1 MFDDEAA
8 GYEGET
14 MSDTMIASD
23 QLHALEWRLIGP
35 FRGGRVVA
43 VAGDPGRDQV
53 FYMGSTGGGVWKTT
67 DGGVFWE
74 NISDGYFKRASVGA
88 IAVSESDPNVIYVGM
103 GEVSIRGNVAHGDG
117 VYKSTDAGKTWTHC
131 GLEETRH
138 IAKIRVHPKN
148 PDILYVAALGHAHG
162 PNKERG
168 IYRSKDGGKTWEQ
181 VLFRSETAG
190 ASDLVMDPHNPRVLY
205 ASFWEARRDAHQLI
219 SGGEGSGIFKSS
231 DSGDTWTEITR
242 NPGLPKGVLGK
253 IGLAASPA
261 KRDRIWALIEAED
274 GAVFRSDDG
283 GATWE
288 RLSEDRNLRQRA
300 WYYMHIYA
308 HPTNPETLWVLN
320 VPAFK
325 STDGGKTFAQFPIPH
340 GDNHDLWVDP
350 KNPER
355 MIQGNDGGA
364 AVSFNGGTTWSTLY
378 NQPTAEFYHVTTDA
392 ETPYGVYGAQQDNT
406 TIAGPSRSSMAA
418 IPQSE
423 WFEVGGGESGYIAVK
438 PDDPNIIFAGSYGGA
453 ITRLDR
459 RTGQRQNINVWPE
472 PHLGWGAK
480 DVKYRFN
487 WTAPIMLSPH
497 DPQTLYITGNHVFRS
512 TNEGSS
518 WETAS
523 PDLTRN
529 DVTKMEASGGPI
541 TRDNTG
547 AEYYGTI
554 FAFAE
559 SPVQQGILW
568 AGSDDGLVHLSR
580 DNGANWENVTPKEMG
595 EWALISIIE
604 ASPHDPATAYIAAT
618 RYKLDDFRPY
628 LYKTNNYGKHWT
640 KITDGIAENDFTR
653 VIREDPARLGLLYAG
668 TETGVHVSFDDG
680 AHWQPLQLNLPVVP
694 IHDLAVKD
702 SDLIAATHG
711 RAFWILDDLTSLR
724 QATDETV
731 KGTFYLFPPRPTVRF
746 VTNRGFFRQAT
757 PGKNY
762 QMTGATILTKTQEK
776 KADGSVVEHF
786 LDAGSNPPDGVLV
799 AYYLKEK
806 SEKPVTL
813 TFLDR
818 DGNEIKTYKS
828 EEAAKTDDGAVR
840 ESPSPATIPLK
851 KEEPK
856 VPVEIGVNRFVW
868 DMRYADAEGIDGFFT
883 AEGTLPGPIAAPG
896 MYQVRLTVGDETQM
910 QSFTIEKDPRVSV
923 TQADLDAQFAL
934 LCRIRDTIN
943 ETHATIKTLR
953 AVRAQAEEWEKRA
966 SDEKVNP
973 AITEHIAV
981 LKERLAPIE
990 EDLIQTQAKVRSDT
1004 LNFPVKVNSKLA
1016 GVYGAVAGADAA
1028 PTKQS
1033 VEVYESLAGRANA
1046 HRTTLDAIIER
1057 DVAALN
1063 TMIRDAH
1070 IPAIVPRESGKG

>member
-1 MFDDEAA
+1 
-8 GYEGET
+8 
-14 MSDTMIASD
+14 MSDTPLASD
-23 QLHALEWRLIGP
+23 QMHALEWRLIGP

-43 VAGDPGRDQV
+43 VAGDPARDQV

-74 NISDGYFKRASVGA
+74 NISDGSFKRASVGA
-88 IAVSESDPNVIYVGM
+88 IAVAESDPNVIYVGM

-117 VYKSTDAGKTWTHC
+117 VYKSTDAGKTWAHC

-148 PDILYVAALGHAHG
+148 PDLLYVAALGHAHG

-168 IYRSKDGGKTWEQ
+168 VYRSKDGGQTWEQ
-181 VLFRSETAG
+181 VLFRSENAG

-205 ASFWEARRDAHQLI
+205 VSFWEARRGAHQLI
-219 SGGEGSGIFKSS
+219 SGGEGSGIFKST
-231 DSGDTWTEITR
+231 DGGDTWTEITR

-261 KRDRIWALIEAED
+261 KRDRLWALVEAED

-283 GATWE
+283 GMTWE

-340 GDNHDLWVDP
+340 GDNHDLWIDP

-355 MIQGNDGGA
+355 IIQGNDGGA
-364 AVSFNGGTTWSTLY
+364 AVSFNGGETWSTLY

-392 ETPYGVYGAQQDNT
+392 QAPYGVYGAQQDNT
-406 TIAGPSRSSMAA
+406 TIAGPSRSAIAA

-423 WFEVGGGESGYIAVK
+423 WFEVGGGESGYIAVR

-453 ITRLDR
+453 ITRFDR
-459 RTGQRQNINVWPE
+459 RTGQRRNINVWPE
-472 PHLGWGAK
+472 AHLGWGAK

-497 DPQTLYITGNHVFRS
+497 DPNTLSITGNHVFRS
-512 TNEGSS
+512 TDEGSS
-518 WETAS
+518 WETVS

-529 DVTKMEASGGPI
+529 DVTKMEPSGGPI
-541 TRDNTG
+541 TKDNTG

-559 SPVQQGILW
+559 SPVQQGVLW
-568 AGSDDGLVHLSR
+568 AGSDDGLVHVSR
-580 DNGANWENVTPKEMG
+580 DNGANWENVTPKGIG
-595 EWALISIIE
+595 EWALVSIIE
-604 ASPHDPATAYIAAT
+604 ASPHDAATAYVAAT

-628 LYKTNNYGKHWT
+628 LFKTSDYGKSWT
-640 KITDGIAENDFTR
+640 KITSGIAEGDFTR
-653 VIREDPARLGLLYAG
+653 VIREDPARRGLLYAG
-668 TETGVHVSFDDG
+668 TETGVHLSYDDG
-680 AHWQPLQLNLPVVP
+680 GHWQPLQRNLPVVP
-694 IHDLAVKD
+694 IHDLVVKD

-711 RAFWILDDLTSLR
+711 RAFWILDDLTPLR
-724 QATDETV
+724 AVTDDTT
-731 KGTFYLFPPRPTVRF
+731 KAAFQLFPPRPTIRY

-762 QMTGATILTKTQEK
+762 QMTGATILTKTQEQ
-776 KADGSVVEHF
+776 KADGAVVERF

-799 AYYLKEK
+799 TYFLKEK
-806 SEKPVTL
+806 PDKPVTF
-813 TFLDR
+813 TFLDGS
-818 DGNEIKTYKS
+818 GNEIKTFKS
-828 EEAAKTDDGAVR
+828 EEAAKTDNVGAAL
-840 ESPSPATIPLK
+840 EPPSLTTPTPAK
-851 KEEPK
+851 NEPK
-856 VPVEIGVNRFVW
+856 PPVEPGVNRFTW
-868 DMRYADAEGIDGFFT
+868 DMRYPEAEGIDGFFT
-883 AEGTLPGPIAAPG
+883 AEGTLPGPIASPG
-896 MYQVRLTVGDETQM
+896 TYQVRLTVGDETQT
-910 QSFTIEKDPRVSV
+910 QSFVIAQDPRVRA

-934 LCRIRDTIN
+934 LCRIRDKVT
-943 ETHATIKTLR
+943 ETHATIKMLR
-953 AVRAQAEEWEKRA
+953 AVRSQAEEWEKRA
-966 SDEKVNP
+966 SGEKVNP
-973 AITEHIAV
+973 AIAEHIAT

-1004 LNFPVKVNSKLA
+1004 LNFPVKMNSKLA

-1033 VEVYESLAGRANA
+1033 VAVFESLADRADA
-1046 HRTTLDAIIER
+1046 HRTTLNDIVDR

-1063 TMIRDAH
+1063 TMIRDAQ
-1070 IPAIVPRESGKG
+1070 IPAIVPREGGKG